1 MIITPFIKKPI
12 GKGEGPDLKEMTTI
26 TPGEEDKTRWIPL
39 VPDMSEGVIKE
50 EKKEEEKKK

>member
-1 MIITPFIKKPI
+1 MIVTPVIKKSF

-26 TPGEEDKTRWIPL
+26 SPGEEDKARWIPL

-50 EKKEEEKKK
+50 EKKEEERKK